1 MNKSLP
7 LFFFFFMILN
17 ISNSSAATLLPK
29 DSSLIEFY
37 GRWLIENN
45 QARTSAPGASVQF
58 SFEGTS
64 IYAEIEG
71 ESYWVIEIDGHEHSS
86 ILTGVKQKYALAENL
101 PTGKHQVT
109 LSKKSET
116 PTTEITLFSLS
127 TNKEGVFTKPRRRPN
142 RRIEFIGDSF
152 TVGYGNEAKNAM
164 DGDVFEKT
172 NATKSFAYLLGKS
185 LLADIQINAF
195 SGRGLVQNYA
205 NHTPEWSALK
215 LYEYT
220 IPGIAEKQPNAPL
233 WDYNSWHPHVI
244 VIFLGINDYQGD
256 FSHTKPAVFDSVYS
270 AFLDQL
276 RSKHPG
282 VKFLL
287 LSTKVWPGDDLTPR
301 IEAIVQAQKR
311 KGFKDIECHLMTSEN
326 TALDGHPSEYSHQ
339 NMANQIRPI
348 IARLGKWLQR

>member
-1 MNKSLP
+1 MT
-7 LFFFFFMILN
+7 LN
-17 ISNSSAATLLPK
+17 FSISSAATIIPR
-29 DSSLIEFY
+29 DSSSLEFY
-37 GRWLIENN
+37 GRWLIEKD

-64 IYAEIEG
+64 IYAELEG
-71 ESYWVIEIDGHEHSS
+71 ESYWTVEIDGKEYPS
-86 ILTGVKQKYALAENL
+86 ILTGSRQKYDLEENL
-101 PTGKHQVT
+101 PIEKHQVT

-116 PTTEITLFSLS
+116 PTTEVILYSLS
-127 TNKEGVFTKPRRRPN
+127 TNKEGSFAKPRRRPD

-152 TVGYGNEAKNAM
+152 TVGYGNEAKNST

-172 NATKSFAYLLGKS
+172 NATKSFAYLLGQS
-185 LLADIQINAF
+185 LRADIQINAF

-220 IPGIAEKQPNAPL
+220 IPGIAEKQPNTPL
-233 WDYNSWHPHVI
+233 WDYSKWHPHVI
-244 VIFLGINDYQGD
+244 VIFLGINDFQGD
-256 FSHTKPAVFDSVYS
+256 FDHTKPSTFDSVYT
-270 AFLDQL
+270 AFLDKL

-282 VKFLL
+282 VRFLL
-287 LSTKVWPGDDLTPR
+287 LSTKVWHSDDITSR
-301 IEAIVQAQKR
+301 VESIVKSQKE
-311 KGFKDIECHLMTSEN
+311 KGHTYVEHHLMISEN
-326 TALDGHPSEYSHQ
+326 TALDGHPSENAHQ